1 MPTAPALLYLALLIP
16 LALAHRQQP
25 TQPIHVNVDRV
36 NVGVIVTDSRGHFV
50 EGLRRED
57 FHIFDDGTERPIT
70 DFAALD
76 EPAQIVLL
84 LEAGP
89 AVYLFEGG
97 HLRAARALLDGL
109 APSDRVAIVKYAE
122 APQAIL
128 AFTADKQAA
137 SAALDHLHFNLG
149 FGQLNL
155 SSSLSVVLD
164 GLTSLPRKKTVL
176 LLSTG
181 IDTSPEN
188 EWGAILARLQVSD
201 VRVLAVSLSGDL
213 QNPLPAAKKKKSPAE
228 KSAVTAKEFTEANH
242 LLQLIAEST
251 GGRAYFPK
259 NAKEFS
265 AAYAEI
271 AQLVRHEYS
280 LAFTPPNDDGQ
291 VHSIEVRISDAGGS
305 ATPVATAPVYRIDH
319 RRAYFA
325 PTQ

>member
-1 MPTAPALLYLALLIP
+1 MPTARALLHLALLVP
-16 LALAHRQQP
+16 LALAHTQQP
-25 TQPIHVNVDRV
+25 TDHIHINVERV
-36 NVGVIVTDSRGHFV
+36 NIGVIVTDSHGDFV

-70 DFAALD
+70 DFATLD

-84 LEAGP
+84 IEAGP

-97 HLRAARALLDGL
+97 HLRAAHALLDGL
-109 APSDRVAIVKYAE
+109 SPSDRVAIVKYAE
-122 APQAIL
+122 APQAVL
-128 AFTADKQAA
+128 DFTADKPAA
-137 SAALDHLHFNLG
+137 SAALDNLHFNLG

-155 SSSLSVVLD
+155 SSSLSAVLHR
-164 GLTSLPRKKTVL
+164 LTSLPRKKTVV

-181 IDTSPEN
+181 VDTSPEN
-188 EWGAILARLQVSD
+188 EWGAILERLKVSD

-213 QNPLPAAKKKKSPAE
+213 QNPLPAGKKRKFPAE
-228 KSAVTAKEFTEANH
+228 KSAATAKEFIEANH
-242 LLQLIAEST
+242 LLQIIAEST

-259 NAKEFS
+259 KAKEFS

-280 LAFTPPNDDGQ
+280 LAFTPPNHDGK
-291 VHSIEVRISDAGGS
+291 VHAIEVRISDAGGS
-305 ATPVATAPVYRIDH
+305 ATPVASAPVYRIDH
-319 RRAYFA
+319 RGAYFA